1 MKKILP
7 LLFVCCLT
15 CRLFCQ
21 NSFTLSTPIIFS
33 TASVP
38 NNYSPPTAYN
48 RQDKFNGSALGLGM
62 NLTYSFNPNFLLK
75 NKKLFFD
82 IGLGYFKQYF
92 SINRPFDYPSPL
104 FIIFYTKDYSYD
116 CISGLAG
123 VSYHYQL
130 PKNLLIKVKAT
141 FNILNSFRQTYIS
154 TYPNSDAYVSH
165 NQMKYGDFWSAS
177 IGLRKKITSKFV
189 IALDVTIPVNTR
201 WRNDKIFGDNPNT
214 FFSPKTSWGFSFNA
228 SYLLVKK

>member
-92 SINRPFDYPSPL
+92 SVNRPFDYPSPL

-130 PKNLLIKVKAT
+130 PKDLSIKVTAM
-141 FNILNSFRQTYIS
+141 FNILNSFRQSYVP

-165 NQMKYGDFWSAS
+165 NQFKYGDFWLGS
-177 IGLRKKITSKFV
+177 IGLRKKVISKFV
-189 IALDVTIPVNTR
+189 IALDVIIPVNTR
-201 WRNDKIFGDNPNT
+201 WRNDKIFNDNPST
-214 FFSPKTSWGFSFNA
+214 FYGAQHNVGLSISMSYDLNPK
-228 SYLLVKK
+228 